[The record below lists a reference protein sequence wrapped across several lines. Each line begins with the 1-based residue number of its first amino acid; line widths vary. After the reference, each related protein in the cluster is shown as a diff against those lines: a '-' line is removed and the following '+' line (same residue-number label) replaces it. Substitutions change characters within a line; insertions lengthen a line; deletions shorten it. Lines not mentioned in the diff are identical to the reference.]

1 MLNIKEICIGEGY
14 LFMSECLLDD
24 ILINKTNLN
33 ILIELKFI
41 ACKDKPTITKRET
54 AKIFTDFSH

>member
-1 MLNIKEICIGEGY
+1 
-14 LFMSECLLDD
+14 MSECLLDD

-41 ACKDKPTITKRET
+41 ACKDNQR
-54 AKIFTDFSH
+54 